1 MGGQHAQMLAEL
13 LLSRKLQL
21 HLLSVL
27 VLGVTSYTHTQTDK
41 HVADAAESNIFDNE
55 RLISNAHMQRS
66 TNFL

>member
-1 MGGQHAQMLAEL
+1 M
-13 LLSRKLQL
+13 
-21 HLLSVL
+21 L